1 MSDEPD
7 RGAED
12 EEGAVASE
20 PTPVDRVM
28 PDNAYSDD
36 DYEEYIGSHEQR
48 LADQRSN
55 AIEAGRRKGGL
66 AGAAMAGA
74 MFAVAEI
81 YEGPKKDDKPVTVEA
96 SSDPDDVD
104 RDGIDV
110 SVGDVDVGSPALPTL
125 GPVVDRAG
133 QRKRPQV

>member
-1 MSDEPD
+1 MADDPDEP
-7 RGAED
+7 
-12 EEGAVASE
+12 ASA
-20 PTPVDRVM
+20 VDRAL
-28 PDNAYSDD
+28 PEQAYDEVIATH
-36 DYEEYIGSHEQR
+36 EER
-48 LADQRSN
+48 LAEARRS

-74 MFAVAEI
+74 MLAVSEI

-110 SVGDVDVGSPALPTL
+110 SVGEVDVSAPALPRL
-125 GPVVDRAG
+125 DPVVGRSDA
-133 QRKRPQV
+133 KPPQV